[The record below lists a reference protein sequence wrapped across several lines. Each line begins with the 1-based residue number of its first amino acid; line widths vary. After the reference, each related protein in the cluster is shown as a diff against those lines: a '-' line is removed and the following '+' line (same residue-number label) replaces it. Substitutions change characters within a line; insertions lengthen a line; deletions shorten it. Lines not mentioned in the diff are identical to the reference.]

1 MRNRVK
7 KTALAAIC
15 AALAV
20 VILIIGSLLPTG
32 RIAFAAV
39 AGLATAAVIIEC
51 GYLYAVLGFIAAAVL
66 SLVLS
71 PAKGAAVMYCLIFG
85 WYPIVKSL
93 IERLKS
99 RAAEYILKLA
109 AIAIAFAVLL
119 MLARTGVGDLEL
131 PDKSRL
137 IVAGAVVIGF
147 FAYDFCFSGLIGIY
161 MRRVRE
167 RMK

>member
-7 KTALAAIC
+7 KPALAAIC

-20 VILIIGSLLPTG
+20 VMLIIGSLLPTG

-51 GYLYAVLGFIAAAVL
+51 GYLYAVLEFIAAAVL
-66 SLVLS
+66 ALVLS
-71 PAKGAAVMYCLIFG
+71 PAKDAAVLYCLIFG

-93 IERLKS
+93 VERLKS
-99 RAAEYILKLA
+99 RAAEYLLKLA
-109 AIAIAFAVLL
+109 VIAIVFALML
-119 MLARTGVGDLEL
+119 MLARMGVGVPAL
-131 PDKSRL
+131 PDRSLL
-137 IVAGAVVIGF
+137 IVAAAAAAGF